1 MPVAMTKQDRDWA
14 MEEDIRTVKSF
25 AKLKAN
31 KKRFAQ
37 VKKAVK
43 EEVALMAA
51 ELGKKPPA

>member
-1 MPVAMTKQDRDWA
+1 MAVPMSDRDFD
-14 MEEDIRTVKSF
+14 MEDDIRTVKNF

-51 ELGKKPPA
+51 ELGKTPPK